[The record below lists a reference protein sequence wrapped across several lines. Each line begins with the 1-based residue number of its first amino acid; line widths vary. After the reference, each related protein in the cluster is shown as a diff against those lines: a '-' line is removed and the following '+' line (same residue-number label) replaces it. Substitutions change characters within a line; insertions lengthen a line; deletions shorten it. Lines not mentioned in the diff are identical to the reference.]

1 MLLALPEGKR
11 IILFGQCP
19 NINARPPAMLVTL
32 PIGFAKTKKV
42 ACVLCPH
49 F

>member
-1 MLLALPEGKR
+1 MLLALPEGER
-11 IILFGQCP
+11 ILFGQCP

-32 PIGFAKTKKV
+32 PIGIAKTKKV
-42 ACVLCPH
+42 ACALCPH